1 MKAFIIFLVPA
12 IILAQDVPGIEEW
25 RQHQRQVLEA
35 EKRLGLEGVD
45 VTSVT
50 VPTNAKGVPGIEK
63 WQQHQAAALKA
74 EKLLDQ
80 EDSTQLPTT
89 TLKTTSKASK
99 KIDGDKAD
107 ALRSILQS
115 AIKRFVSRAKTS
127 ENDKNEAKKE
137 SKKKSDDKYAS
148 IIALLQG
155 QGDRLKPSKKL
166 KNLRKNKP
174 SNSNSFLDNL
184 IESYKSESN
193 DEIFEELEFRR
204 PTFIAERP
212 RFRDIY
218 SSLERFD
225 YPFSSSRSFSR
236 YSPKND
242 IDEALFE
249 SRIIDRELHDLLRRI
264 EK

>member
-1 MKAFIIFLVPA
+1 M
-12 IILAQDVPGIEEW
+12 LAQDVPGIEEW

-45 VTSVT
+45 VSSVT

-99 KIDGDKAD
+99 KIDDDKAD

-127 ENDKNEAKKE
+127 ENDKNETKKE

-155 QGDRLKPSKKL
+155 QGERLKPSKKL
-166 KNLRKNKP
+166 KNLRTKKP
-174 SNSNSFLDNL
+174 SNSFLDNL
-184 IESYKSESN
+184 INSYKSESN
-193 DEIFEELEFRR
+193 DEIFDLLDFGR
-204 PTFIAERP
+204 PTFIEERP

-218 SSLERFD
+218 SSLESFD
-225 YPFSSSRSFSR
+225 YPFSSRSFSR
-236 YSPKND
+236 YSPRND

>member
-1 MKAFIIFLVPA
+1 MIWFF
-12 IILAQDVPGIEEW
+12 
-25 RQHQRQVLEA
+25 
-35 EKRLGLEGVD
+35 
-45 VTSVT
+45 
-50 VPTNAKGVPGIEK
+50 
-63 WQQHQAAALKA
+63 WQA

-80 EDSTQLPTT
+80 EDSTQLPIT

-127 ENDKNEAKKE
+127 ENDKNETKKE

-166 KNLRKNKP
+166 KNLRKNKK

-193 DEIFEELEFRR
+193 NEIFEELEFRR

-225 YPFSSSRSFSR
+225 YPFSSRSFSR

>member
-1 MKAFIIFLVPA
+1 M
-12 IILAQDVPGIEEW
+12 
-25 RQHQRQVLEA
+25 EA

-50 VPTNAKGVPGIEK
+50 VPSNAKGVPGIEK

-80 EDSTQLPTT
+80 EESTLLPTT
-89 TLKTTSKASK
+89 TVKATKATTKNDAEKTE
-99 KIDGDKAD
+99 

-115 AIKRFVSRAKTS
+115 AIKKFVSRAKS
-127 ENDKNEAKKE
+127 SDAKKEQEKE
-137 SKKKSDDKYAS
+137 SKKKSDDKYSS

-155 QGDRLKPSKKL
+155 QGDRLKPSKKS
-166 KNLRKNKP
+166 KIIRKKKP

-184 IESYKSESN
+184 IDSYKSESN
-193 DEIFEELEFRR
+193 ELEFRR
-204 PTFIAERP
+204 PTFIQERP
-212 RFRDIY
+212 RFRDVY

-225 YPFSSSRSFSR
+225 YPFSTYSYSRF
-236 YSPKND
+236 SPKND